1 MKTQRGLLPLV
12 IGVIG
17 LVAVSCQK
25 EEVIAPARTADTT
38 TGAHAIPAQDELYT
52 EANDP
57 TVRLQNEISAE
68 PNIGA
73 DLKHIG
79 NAPQVGTWKVNKLF
93 AQVLAQ
99 DPAKPMWIRITDDLA
114 GFSGCNQIFGSVQVH
129 GQAIRFENVGT
140 TRMLCPATTDTER
153 QLLDA
158 LRATTGF
165 QVSDGRLHLN
175 SARGEVAVFTRVAT
189 HPPTIA
195 PDVF

>member
-1 MKTQRGLLPLV
+1 M

-25 EEVIAPARTADTT
+25 EEAIAPTRTADTT
-38 TGAHAIPAQDELYT
+38 TGTNAILAHDETYT

-57 TVRLQNEISAE
+57 TVRLQNEINAD

-73 DLKHIG
+73 DVKQIG
-79 NAPQVGTWKVNKLF
+79 APAQQGTWKLTKLF
-93 AQVLAQ
+93 AHVIPQ
-99 DPAKPMWIRITDDLA
+99 DPAQPVWIRIADDLT
-114 GFSGCNQIFGSVQVH
+114 GFTGCNQIFGTVQLH

-140 TRMLCPATTDTER
+140 TRMLCPATANTER

-158 LRATTGF
+158 LRATTRF
-165 QVSDGRLHLN
+165 QVADGRLHLT

-195 PDVF
+195 PGDF